1 MTCYFDQL
9 DELFD
14 GRDSNIHLQSPFAI
28 RVNNKEQR
36 RASGTQSRNIC
47 ERKQYILS

>member
-1 MTCYFDQL
+1 MIRYFDQL

-14 GRDSNIHLQSPFAI
+14 GRDSNTHLQSPFAI

-36 RASGTQSRNIC
+36 RAPGTQSRKIC